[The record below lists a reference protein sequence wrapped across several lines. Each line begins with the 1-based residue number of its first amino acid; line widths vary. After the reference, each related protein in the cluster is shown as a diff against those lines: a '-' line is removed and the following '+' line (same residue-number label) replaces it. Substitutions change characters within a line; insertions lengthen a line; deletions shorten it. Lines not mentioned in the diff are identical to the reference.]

1 MASSEESN
9 REMDEEERLFNQAF
23 GENTGISVDCREDI
37 RFIKNNVEGTRMFR
51 LGISDTRRFTDLAW
65 RLLGQYISN
74 DTELN
79 ELDLDGCRLTD
90 EKMASLFSELVR
102 SPLSEL
108 DIRNNSFGIDGL
120 RCMVT
125 FLENSPYLS
134 VIDLSRN
141 SKSRN
146 NKINSE
152 CFEVL
157 IKSLCGRPIR
167 TLRLRTCNITDIS
180 ALDTYSLPNLS
191 SLYLSGNN
199 IGREGCI
206 VLSNMLQKDDTL
218 LEALYLDSTG
228 IEDED
233 VELIANSLKHNTT
246 LKRLWLDENNITMRG
261 YIAFLKI
268 LIDVSSIESTYT
280 SNNMLTILKLGH
292 HDKKSGINGKINSAV
307 RLNKN
312 SPNSHSA
319 GKAKVIKYQLNSQI
333 RKKLCRLQGIEYSED
348 NNVLAGVEPKL
359 FPGILALIGEEH
371 GQSEFYTSLMP
382 IVPDLMSFIDRRAM
396 IEDEKS
402 RNAAHSSALNAEYE
416 HKMAAL
422 AAEYERKMASLK
434 THFLSET
441 SRLTAKVIDLNNRLA
456 LIELGDSKQAVGNN

>member
-1 MASSEESN
+1 
-9 REMDEEERLFNQAF
+9 MDEEERLFNQAF
-23 GENTGISVDCREDI
+23 GEHTGISQYCREDI
-37 RFIKNNVEGTRMFR
+37 RFIKNNVEGARMLR
-51 LGISDTRRFTDLAW
+51 LGISDARCFTDLAW
-65 RLLGQYISN
+65 RLLGQYIISN
-74 DTELN
+74 DTELS

-90 EKMASLFSELVR
+90 EKMALLFSELVR

-125 FLENSPYLS
+125 FLENSTNLS
-134 VIDLSRN
+134 LIDFSRN

-146 NKINSE
+146 NNRFNSE

-157 IKSLCGRPIR
+157 IKALCGRPIR

-268 LIDVSSIESTYT
+268 LIDVSSIENTYN
-280 SNNMLTILKLGH
+280 SNNMLTTLKLGH
-292 HDKKSGINGKINSAV
+292 HDKKSGINGKVNSAV
-307 RLNKN
+307 RINKN
-312 SPNSHSA
+312 SPTP
-319 GKAKVIKYQLNSQI
+319 IQLERQ
-333 RKKLCRLQGIEYSED
+333 KL
-348 NNVLAGVEPKL
+348 
-359 FPGILALIGEEH
+359 
-371 GQSEFYTSLMP
+371 
-382 IVPDLMSFIDRRAM
+382 
-396 IEDEKS
+396 
-402 RNAAHSSALNAEYE
+402 SSIN
-416 HKMAAL
+416 
-422 AAEYERKMASLK
+422 
-434 THFLSET
+434 
-441 SRLTAKVIDLNNRLA
+441 
-456 LIELGDSKQAVGNN
+456 